1 MNPVEIE
8 TVLRAAGEGDL
19 DTLTRQLGADPT
31 LANAAG
37 TNPYWGGRVQPL
49 HLAVT
54 WCQEAAVAILLDQG
68 ADPSGENDGYGG
80 WSPLL
85 IAAAKGYEAIG
96 RRLEVAGAYVGL
108 FEAAALGRAAA
119 VREILA
125 GNPERAH
132 HVLRDGTTPLH
143 VAATVEIAD
152 EFLAAGVT
160 PGGLDEYGSTPLD
173 SALSRA
179 ACGSVE
185 AEVLA
190 RRLIEAGA
198 SADAPTYAALGDMEA
213 LEHAIDAD
221 PIIRDATGRG
231 GRAPLHAAV
240 AHGRLKAALWL
251 LGRGAHPSRPDANGI
266 SPLHWASRAPRHD
279 VEIATC
285 LLAAGAD
292 PRARDGEHDGT
303 PASWAEFQRRPELE
317 RVLRK
322 AEVGPAETR

>member
-1 MNPVEIE
+1 VDDGTIRLHIE
-8 TVLRAAGEGDL
+8 RIRSGEG
-19 DTLTRQLGADPT
+19 
-31 LANAAG
+31 
-37 TNPYWGGRVQPL
+37 
-49 HLAVT
+49 
-54 WCQEAAVAILLDQG
+54 E
-68 ADPSGENDGYGG
+68 
-80 WSPLL
+80 
-85 IAAAKGYEAIG
+85 
-96 RRLEVAGAYVGL
+96 
-108 FEAAALGRAAA
+108 ALGE

-143 VAATVEIAD
+143 VAATVEVAD

-185 AEVLA
+185 AEALA

-198 SADAPTYAALGDMEA
+198 SADAATYAALGDMDA
-213 LEHAIDAD
+213 LERAIDAD

-240 AHGRLKAALWL
+240 AHGHLKAALWL

-266 SPLHWASRAPRHD
+266 SPLHWTSRAPRHD

-292 PRARDGEHDGT
+292 PRARDGEQALTLLRDARTGGRSLSGEEVDRLIEIIGT
-303 PASWAEFQRRPELE
+303 IDTP
-317 RVLRK
+317 K
-322 AEVGPAETR
+322 KN